1 MQILAQRGT
10 KDILPQEAAKWQY
23 VEKIAREICDIY
35 GYGEIRLPMFEQ
47 SDLFARGIGDTTD
60 IVQKEMYTFADRGGR
75 NITLRPEFTAGVV
88 RAYLEHKMYGMPQPI
103 KLYYMGPL
111 FRYERPQ
118 AGRQRQFNQFGVE
131 AFGSSDAALD
141 CEIIA
146 LSCEFL
152 RRLGLSE
159 LTVEVNSIG
168 CNACRPAYRVSLQ
181 DYFRPYLGDMCED
194 CRNRFEKNP
203 LRILDCKHEKC
214 ASLAAHAPNI
224 KASLCTEC
232 DSHFAE
238 VTNIIDSL
246 DMNVVINPRLVRG
259 LDYYTKTV
267 FEIKCDVLGAQSSVC
282 GGGRYD
288 NLVQEFE
295 GDATPAVGVAF
306 GLERVMM
313 LLDKLNLFSA
323 ETSDRKIS
331 VYVAALSGSAKPLAV
346 KLVNDLRQRSI
357 VCTMDY
363 LSRSAK
369 AQFKS
374 AAKLNAAFVAV
385 IGEQEVIDQVI
396 AVKNM
401 SDGVQT
407 VMSYAEAVKYMEE

>member
-1 MQILAQRGT
+1 
-10 KDILPQEAAKWQY
+10 
-23 VEKIAREICDIY
+23 
-35 GYGEIRLPMFEQ
+35 
-47 SDLFARGIGDTTD
+47 
-60 IVQKEMYTFADRGGR
+60 
-75 NITLRPEFTAGVV
+75 
-88 RAYLEHKMYGMPQPI
+88 
-103 KLYYMGPL
+103 
-111 FRYERPQ
+111 
-118 AGRQRQFNQFGVE
+118 
-131 AFGSSDAALD
+131 
-141 CEIIA
+141 
-146 LSCEFL
+146 
-152 RRLGLSE
+152 
-159 LTVEVNSIG
+159 
-168 CNACRPAYRVSLQ
+168 
-181 DYFRPYLGDMCED
+181 
-194 CRNRFEKNP
+194 
-203 LRILDCKHEKC
+203 
-214 ASLAAHAPNI
+214 
-224 KASLCTEC
+224 
-232 DSHFAE
+232 
-238 VTNIIDSL
+238 
-246 DMNVVINPRLVRG
+246 MNVVINPRLVRG